1 MQPPPMRALMRTLTR
16 ALAGL
21 ALLVSA
27 ATQAGSQAADPTV
40 YNDDIPHG
48 TASFDAV
55 VAATGAPLRLQP
67 LWLLQD
73 GDRRFVLPDFTI
85 TATDGGPRLVDDDYN
100 QLRETGHVGALTGR
114 ALGIV
119 PNAPVGGS
127 GLSFWFNQPVNAFGI
142 EVGDWGTC
150 CFASSLY
157 IGFDGGATR
166 LVATARSSSDNPG
179 MARYGQPTNFIG
191 AIDTAGQFQQVTL
204 YGDGMGEYLVAGG
217 TIRYAALPLGSVTAV
232 PEPPTVA
239 LWAAGLLA
247 LVHLGR
253 RRSARRQPRWNGVP
267 RLH

>member
-1 MQPPPMRALMRTLTR
+1 MPTAMQHAPRR
-16 ALAGL
+16 ALAALAAL
-21 ALLVSA
+21 ALLA
-27 ATQAGSQAADPTV
+27 AAASQAAGPST
-40 YNDDIPHG
+40 YNDDIPRG
-48 TASFDAV
+48 TARFDAV

-73 GDRRFVLPDFTI
+73 GDRAFVLPDFTI

-100 QLRETGHVGALTGR
+100 QLRAAGHTGALTGR
-114 ALGIV
+114 ALGMV

-127 GLSFWFNQPVNAFGI
+127 GLSFWFDQPVNAFGI

-157 IGFDGGATR
+157 IAFDGGATR
-166 LVATARSSSDNPG
+166 LVATARSASDNPG
-179 MARYGQPTNFIG
+179 MARYGQPTNFVG
-191 AIDTAGQFQQVTL
+191 AIDTSGQFQQVTL
-204 YGDGMGEYLVAGG
+204 YGDGVGEYLVAGG
-217 TIRYAALPLGSVTAV
+217 TIRYATLPLGSVTAV
-232 PEPPTVA
+232 PEAPTVA

-253 RRSARRQPRWNGVP
+253 RRSARSPPRWNGVP

>member
-1 MQPPPMRALMRTLTR
+1 MQTAMLRAMMR

-21 ALLVSA
+21 AFLA
-27 ATQAGSQAADPTV
+27 AAASQAADPTV

-55 VAATGAPLRLQP
+55 VAAAGAPLRLQP

-73 GDRRFVLPDFTI
+73 GGRAFLLPDFTI

-100 QLRETGHVGALTGR
+100 DLRAAGHVGALSGQ

-119 PNAPVGGS
+119 PNAPVAGS
-127 GLSFWFNQPVNAFGI
+127 GLSFWFHQPVNAFGI

-157 IGFDGGATR
+157 IAIDGGATR
-166 LVATARSSSDNPG
+166 LVATARSASDNPG
-179 MARYGQPTNFIG
+179 MARHGQPTNFIG

-204 YGDGMGEYLVAGG
+204 YGDGVGEYLVAGG

-239 LWAAGLLA
+239 LWVAGLLA
-247 LVHLGR
+247 LVHLAR
-253 RRSARRQPRWNGVP
+253 RRGNRHQPRWNGVP